1 MKKAISFILLF
12 CLLLTAVPS
21 QAKAVTP
28 EVKTGDVVV
37 IDNDTITVGHVTYL
51 SDGSVLIESV
61 PKVIQTRSYVIT
73 SHKTVYHRDSS
84 DNLLWSATLTGTFTY
99 NGSSSSCT
107 AASCS
112 TSINDSAWS
121 QKTLSTYTS
130 GSSAN
135 ADVTMVKKI
144 LFVTVETVNVLVTLT
159 CDKDGHLY

>member
-21 QAKAVTP
+21 QAKADSP
-28 EVKTGDVVV
+28 IVKAGDIVV
-37 IDNDTITVGHVTYL
+37 IGNDTITAGHVTYL

-61 PKVIQTRSYVIT
+61 PKVIQTRSNVIT

-84 DNLLWSATLTGTFTY
+84 GNLLWSATLTGTFTY

-107 AASCS
+107 AASCT
-112 TSINDSAWS
+112 TSINSSAWS
-121 QKTLSTYTS
+121 QKSVNAYTS
-130 GSSAN
+130 GASAY
-135 ADVTMVKKI
+135 ADVTMVRKI
-144 LFVTVETVNVLVTLT
+144 LLITVETVNVLVTLT